1 MKGGISMDFFI
12 NKFIPVAG
20 FFINVFIAILTYK
33 SMHPNKDDKSI
44 VDIKMLQINPE
55 YFYNYQDAQYS
66 KTKCISN
73 EDNTYRNK
81 RWLINMVYFIYLATI
96 CISFIYMYLSVYDYT
111 DLMSF
116 VSSLNRMTIGQI
128 LNITKICLFYISFS
142 MFVYSLFTFLVF
154 YNRKASVINNI
165 IAMKYYVIKCISD
178 ISSLVIINDL
188 TVINI
193 NDTLS
198 YLIYLIAF
206 LILVLFQFTWF
217 DYSLKK
223 AFLDLKSS
231 TYIPEKMYQFFSY
244 FPVYLSPIVLYYL
257 IKLF

>member
-1 MKGGISMDFFI
+1 MDFFI

-44 VDIKMLQINPE
+44 VNIKILQINPE

-81 RWLINMVYFIYLATI
+81 RWIINMVYFIYLAAI

-111 DLMSF
+111 NLMSF

-154 YNRKASVINNI
+154 YNRKTTVINNI

-188 TVINI
+188 TVINTS
-193 NDTLS
+193 DTLS

-231 TYIPEKMYQFFSY
+231 TYIPEKIYQFFSY

-257 IKLF
+257 IKLV

>member
-33 SMHPNKDDKSI
+33 SMHPNNDDKSI
-44 VDIKMLQINPE
+44 VDIKILQINPE

-81 RWLINMVYFIYLATI
+81 RWIINMVYFIYLAAI

-111 DLMSF
+111 NLMSF

-154 YNRKASVINNI
+154 YNRKTTVINNI

-178 ISSLVIINDL
+178 ISSLVIINDN
-188 TVINI
+188 VFNNI
-193 NDTLS
+193 
-198 YLIYLIAF
+198 
-206 LILVLFQFTWF
+206 
-217 DYSLKK
+217 
-223 AFLDLKSS
+223 
-231 TYIPEKMYQFFSY
+231 
-244 FPVYLSPIVLYYL
+244 
-257 IKLF
+257 

>member
-1 MKGGISMDFFI
+1 MDFFI

-33 SMHPNKDDKSI
+33 SMHPN
-44 VDIKMLQINPE
+44 
-55 YFYNYQDAQYS
+55 
-66 KTKCISN
+66 

-81 RWLINMVYFIYLATI
+81 RWIINMVYFIYLAAI

-111 DLMSF
+111 NLMSF

-154 YNRKASVINNI
+154 YNRKTTVINNI

-188 TVINI
+188 TVINT

-231 TYIPEKMYQFFSY
+231 TYIPEKIYQFFSY

-257 IKLF
+257 IKLV

>member
-1 MKGGISMDFFI
+1 MDFFI

-44 VDIKMLQINPE
+44 VDIKILQINPE

-81 RWLINMVYFIYLATI
+81 RWIINMVYFIYLAAI

-111 DLMSF
+111 NLMSF

-154 YNRKASVINNI
+154 YNRKTTVINNI

-188 TVINI
+188 TVINTS
-193 NDTLS
+193 DTLS

-231 TYIPEKMYQFFSY
+231 TYIPEKIYQFF
-244 FPVYLSPIVLYYL
+244 
-257 IKLF
+257 

>member
-81 RWLINMVYFIYLATI
+81 RWLIN
-96 CISFIYMYLSVYDYT
+96 MYLSVYDYT

>member
-1 MKGGISMDFFI
+1 
-12 NKFIPVAG
+12 
-20 FFINVFIAILTYK
+20 
-33 SMHPNKDDKSI
+33 
-44 VDIKMLQINPE
+44 
-55 YFYNYQDAQYS
+55 
-66 KTKCISN
+66 
-73 EDNTYRNK
+73 
-81 RWLINMVYFIYLATI
+81 
-96 CISFIYMYLSVYDYT
+96 MYLSVYDYT
-111 DLMSF
+111 NLMSF

-154 YNRKASVINNI
+154 YNRKTTVINNI

-188 TVINI
+188 TVINT

-231 TYIPEKMYQFFSY
+231 TYIPEKIYQFFSY

-257 IKLF
+257 IKLV

>member
-1 MKGGISMDFFI
+1 MDFFI
-12 NKFIPVAG
+12 NKCIPV
-20 FFINVFIAILTYK
+20 FSLVLSLVSTIIAYK
-33 SMHPNKDDKSI
+33 SLHSNKDDKRI
-44 VDIKMLQINPE
+44 TNVRILQINPS
-55 YFYNYQDAQYS
+55 YFYNHQDVQYS
-66 KTKCISN
+66 QTKYISN

-81 RWLINMVYFIYLATI
+81 RWIINIVYFFYLAVI
-96 CISFIYMYLSVYDYT
+96 CISFMYMYLSVYDYT
-111 DLMSF
+111 DLVSF
-116 VSSLNRMTIGQI
+116 VSSLNKMTSGQI
-128 LNITKICLFYISFS
+128 LNITKTCLFYMILSMLVYSFS
-142 MFVYSLFTFLVF
+142 IFLLF

-178 ISSLVIINDL
+178 IFSLVIIHNL

-193 NDTLS
+193 NDSLS
-198 YLIYLIAF
+198 YLIYLIAL
-206 LILVLFQFTWF
+206 LILMLFQFTWF

-257 IKLF
+257 IKLV

>member
-1 MKGGISMDFFI
+1 
-12 NKFIPVAG
+12 
-20 FFINVFIAILTYK
+20 
-33 SMHPNKDDKSI
+33 MHPNKDDKSI
-44 VDIKMLQINPE
+44 VDIKILQINPE

-81 RWLINMVYFIYLATI
+81 RWIINMVYFIYLAAI
-96 CISFIYMYLSVYDYT
+96 CISFIYMYLSAYDYT
-111 DLMSF
+111 NLMSF

-154 YNRKASVINNI
+154 YNRKTTVINNI

-188 TVINI
+188 TVINT

-231 TYIPEKMYQFFSY
+231 TYIPEKIYQFFSY

-257 IKLF
+257 IKLV

>member
-81 RWLINMVYFIYLATI
+81 RWL
-96 CISFIYMYLSVYDYT
+96 IYMYLSVYDYT

>member
-1 MKGGISMDFFI
+1 MDFFI

-44 VDIKMLQINPE
+44 VDIKILQINPE

-81 RWLINMVYFIYLATI
+81 RWIINMVYFIYLAAI

-111 DLMSF
+111 NLMSF

-154 YNRKASVINNI
+154 YNRKTTVINNI

-188 TVINI
+188 TVINTS
-193 NDTLS
+193 DTLS
-198 YLIYLIAF
+198 YLIYLITF

-231 TYIPEKMYQFFSY
+231 TYIPEKIYQFFSY

-257 IKLF
+257 IKLV

>member
-44 VDIKMLQINPE
+44 VDIKILQINPE

-128 LNITKICLFYISFS
+128 LNITNQS
-142 MFVYSLFTFLVF
+142 
-154 YNRKASVINNI
+154 
-165 IAMKYYVIKCISD
+165 
-178 ISSLVIINDL
+178 
-188 TVINI
+188 
-193 NDTLS
+193 
-198 YLIYLIAF
+198 
-206 LILVLFQFTWF
+206 
-217 DYSLKK
+217 
-223 AFLDLKSS
+223 
-231 TYIPEKMYQFFSY
+231 
-244 FPVYLSPIVLYYL
+244 
-257 IKLF
+257 

>member
-1 MKGGISMDFFI
+1 MDFFI

-44 VDIKMLQINPE
+44 VDIKILQINPE

-81 RWLINMVYFIYLATI
+81 RWIINMVYFIYLAAV

-111 DLMSF
+111 NLMSF

-154 YNRKASVINNI
+154 YNRKTTVINNI

-188 TVINI
+188 TVINTS
-193 NDTLS
+193 DTLS

-231 TYIPEKMYQFFSY
+231 TYIPEKIYQFFSY

-257 IKLF
+257 IKLV

>member
-1 MKGGISMDFFI
+1 MDFFI

-44 VDIKMLQINPE
+44 VDIKILQINPE

-81 RWLINMVYFIYLATI
+81 RWIINMVYFIYLAAI

-111 DLMSF
+111 NLMSF

-154 YNRKASVINNI
+154 YNRKTTVINNI

-188 TVINI
+188 TVINTS
-193 NDTLS
+193 DTLP

-231 TYIPEKMYQFFSY
+231 TYIPEKIYQFFSY

-257 IKLF
+257 IKLV

>member
-1 MKGGISMDFFI
+1 MDFFI

-44 VDIKMLQINPE
+44 VDIKILQINPE

-81 RWLINMVYFIYLATI
+81 RWIINMVYFIYLAAI

-111 DLMSF
+111 NLMSF

-154 YNRKASVINNI
+154 YNRKTTVINNI

-188 TVINI
+188 TVINT

-206 LILVLFQFTWF
+206 LILGSFN
-217 DYSLKK
+217 SRG
-223 AFLDLKSS
+223 
-231 TYIPEKMYQFFSY
+231 
-244 FPVYLSPIVLYYL
+244 L
-257 IKLF
+257 IIR

>member
-1 MKGGISMDFFI
+1 MDFFI

-33 SMHPNKDDKSI
+33 SKHPNKDDKSI
-44 VDIKMLQINPE
+44 VDIKILQINPE

-81 RWLINMVYFIYLATI
+81 RWIINMVYFIYLAAI
-96 CISFIYMYLSVYDYT
+96 CISFIYMYLSAYDYT
-111 DLMSF
+111 NLMSF

-154 YNRKASVINNI
+154 YNRKTTVINNI

-188 TVINI
+188 TVINT

-231 TYIPEKMYQFFSY
+231 TYIPEKIYQFFSY

-257 IKLF
+257 IKLV